1 MAPQMTAYFQKL
13 PAIAQGASGYC
24 MTFTI
29 DCSSIKFEKPNDEH
43 MTIIQ
48 VSSIPKASRK
58 RRTRKI
64 AKAKKFQTEGS
75 IVNDPNTMGMAPRLL
90 PIQIMI
96 GSILITLGITE
107 SVMVTST
114 KMKSVSYGT
123 LEYILSK
130 RYVCF
135 LVHVLWFCLW
145 FFFFFFGTSVY
156 GFHSLCGI
164 FPFNEYISSVKKQ
177 KTKTNK
183 QITIIWF
190 LFLCVKY

>member
-1 MAPQMTAYFQKL
+1 MAPQMTVYFQKL
-13 PAIAQGASGYC
+13 PAITQGASGCC

-29 DCSSIKFEKPNDEH
+29 DCSSVKFEKPNDEH

-48 VSSIPKASRK
+48 VSSISKASRK

-64 AKAKKFQTEGS
+64 AKAKKSQTEGS

-96 GSILITLGITE
+96 GSILITLGTTE

-123 LEYILSK
+123 LEYIFSK

-145 FFFFFFGTSVY
+145 FFFFFFGTSIY

-164 FPFNEYISSVKKQ
+164 FHFNEYISSVKKQ
-177 KTKTNK
+177 KQKNKKQKKQKQKQTNK
-183 QITIIWF
+183 
-190 LFLCVKY
+190 

>member
-1 MAPQMTAYFQKL
+1 MAPQMTVYFQKL
-13 PAIAQGASGYC
+13 PAITQGASGCC

-29 DCSSIKFEKPNDEH
+29 DCSSVKFEKPNDEH

-48 VSSIPKASRK
+48 VSSISKASRK

-64 AKAKKFQTEGS
+64 AKAKKSQTEGS

-96 GSILITLGITE
+96 GSILITLGTTE

-135 LVHVLWFCLW
+135 LIHVLWLSLV
-145 FFFFFFGTSVY
+145 FFFFGTSIY

-164 FPFNEYISSVKKQ
+164 FHFNEYISSVKKQ
-177 KTKTNK
+177 KQKNKKQKKQKQKQTNK
-183 QITIIWF
+183 
-190 LFLCVKY
+190 

>member
-1 MAPQMTAYFQKL
+1 
-13 PAIAQGASGYC
+13 
-24 MTFTI
+24 
-29 DCSSIKFEKPNDEH
+29 
-43 MTIIQ
+43 
-48 VSSIPKASRK
+48 
-58 RRTRKI
+58 
-64 AKAKKFQTEGS
+64 
-75 IVNDPNTMGMAPRLL
+75 MGMAPRLL

-96 GSILITLGITE
+96 GSILITLGTTE

-145 FFFFFFGTSVY
+145 FFFFFGTSIY

-177 KTKTNK
+177 KQKNKKQKQTNK
-183 QITIIWF
+183 
-190 LFLCVKY
+190 

>member
-1 MAPQMTAYFQKL
+1 MAPQMTVYFQKL
-13 PAIAQGASGYC
+13 PAITQGASGCC

-29 DCSSIKFEKPNDEH
+29 DCSSVKFEKPNDEH

-48 VSSIPKASRK
+48 VSSISKASRK

-64 AKAKKFQTEGS
+64 AKAKKSQTEGS

-96 GSILITLGITE
+96 GSILITLGTTE

-145 FFFFFFGTSVY
+145 FFFFFGTSIY
-156 GFHSLCGI
+156 GFHSLCCI

-177 KTKTNK
+177 KQKNKKQKQTNK
-183 QITIIWF
+183 
-190 LFLCVKY
+190 

>member
-1 MAPQMTAYFQKL
+1 MAPQMTVYFQKL
-13 PAIAQGASGYC
+13 PAITQGASGCC

-29 DCSSIKFEKPNDEH
+29 DCSSVKFEKPNDEH

-48 VSSIPKASRK
+48 VSSISKALRK

-64 AKAKKFQTEGS
+64 AKAKKSQIEGS

-96 GSILITLGITE
+96 GSILITLGTTE

-145 FFFFFFGTSVY
+145 FFFFGTSMY

-177 KTKTNK
+177 KQTNK
-183 QITIIWF
+183 
-190 LFLCVKY
+190 